1 MEIIKTILDSK
12 NTNNFL
18 DIETIQEI
26 AQEKQID
33 YILDA
38 IENGNEKDLQ
48 DALICYVNNAQEI
61 YGNDTISAIWKN
73 AIALILEAI
82 IMY

>member
-1 MEIIKTILDSK
+1 MEIIKTILDSE

-33 YILDA
+33 YILNA

-48 DALICYVNNAQEI
+48 DALICYVNNI
-61 YGNDTISAIWKN
+61 DNLDIKTYKN
-73 AIALILEAI
+73 LMALILDII

>member
-1 MEIIKTILDSK
+1 MEIVKTILDME

-18 DIETIQEI
+18 DIDTIQEI
-26 AQEKQID
+26 AQEKEID

-48 DALICYVNNAQEI
+48 DALICYVNNI
-61 YGNDTISAIWKN
+61 DNLDIKTYKN
-73 AIALILEAI
+73 LMALILDAI